1 MTAKNC
7 RGLVKKLIL
16 SVVSIFLMLG
26 QAVFAVALLED
37 ASTINQI
44 GKQLLTSNHLPNA
57 EFVITDSPDTFDDYF
72 VKANVYKTVE
82 MFTWELSFA
91 KDKGELTAVIA
102 HQIGKISNNMP
113 SVSREQAKTNA
124 IHLTDKKGKEIM
136 SFESKHIL
144 SHEKL
149 NKDKVDLAADRTAVD
164 FMIQNSSI
172 PLALLSVYGRY
183 YDYDEDGATVHI
195 MNVYDYINY
204 NFPDKLK
211 QGYPTDTYKKAL
223 LVIQEQLKSRTL
235 TDNERVRAEQAKIN
249 EKKLKQA
256 NSAFKSFNPWNSSY
270 TTLLLHK

>member
-1 MTAKNC
+1 M
-7 RGLVKKLIL
+7 KKLIL

-164 FMIQNSSI
+164 FMIQNGSN

>member
-1 MTAKNC
+1 M
-7 RGLVKKLIL
+7 KKLIL
-16 SVVSIFLMLG
+16 SVVSIFLMIG

-82 MFTWELSFA
+82 LFTWELSFA
-91 KDKGELTAVIA
+91 KDKGELAAVIA

-124 IHLTDKKGKEIM
+124 IRVTDKKGKEIM

-164 FMIQNSSI
+164 FLIQSGYD

-183 YDYDEDGATVHI
+183 FDYDEDGATVHI

-204 NFPDKLK
+204 NFPEKLK
-211 QGYPTDTYKKAL
+211 QEYPTETYKKAIKI
-223 LVIQEQLKSRTL
+223 VNEQLNSRTL
-235 TDNERVRAEQAKIN
+235 SDKEKVKAEQAKIN
-249 EKKLKQA
+249 EKRLKQA
-256 NSAFKSFNPWNSSY
+256 NSAFKGLNPWNNSY